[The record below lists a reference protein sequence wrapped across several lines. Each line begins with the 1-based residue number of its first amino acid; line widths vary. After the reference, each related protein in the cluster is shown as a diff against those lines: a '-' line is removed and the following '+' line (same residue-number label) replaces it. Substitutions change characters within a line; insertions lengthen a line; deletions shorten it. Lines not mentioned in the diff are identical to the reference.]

1 MGYSCRKENILK
13 LLTAL
18 EAVLIYHGV
27 RINRGEGAQAA
38 LNMYGKQKSKVS
50 S

>member
-38 LNMYGKQKSKVS
+38 LSMYGKQKSKVS